1 MSKKMPP
8 QRVAENSEHL
18 TDSDIEALVS
28 ISVAY
33 YRDGK
38 SKVEIADDHG
48 ISRFQVARMLS
59 DAARLGIV
67 EIQIHDPRSF
77 SSSLGGRVT
86 ERLGL
91 RRVVVAS
98 PPADPAQLID
108 RLGKAA
114 MELLKSLAAPHMT
127 IGLSWSRTL
136 DAAARYLPSL
146 APCTVVQLVGALQLR
161 GSQQLLQVLAK
172 LDGAPGTRTWPLYTP
187 LLVDAESTA
196 TDLRRQPEIAET
208 LAHADDLDLA
218 VVAIGSWKKGESTVW
233 AKVGADVRTAARDA
247 GAVAEISG
255 RLLDS
260 DGHAIHSELDKRTI
274 GVSVEQLVKT
284 PEVIA
289 VARGASRADAVVAAV
304 RSGIVTSLV
313 IDSELAEAIL
323 AAES

>member
-1 MSKKMPP
+1 MSKKPP
-8 QRVAENSEHL
+8 PGAVDNSAHL
-18 TDSDIEALVS
+18 AASDVDALVS
-28 ISVAY
+28 VAVAY
-33 YRDGK
+33 YRHGK
-38 SKVEIADDHG
+38 SKVEIAGDHG

-67 EIQIHDPRSF
+67 EIQIHDPRSY
-77 SSSLGGRVT
+77 SSSLGDKVA
-86 ERLGL
+86 EALGL
-91 RRVVVAS
+91 RRAVVVA
-98 PPADPAQLID
+98 PTTDPGQLMD
-108 RLGKAA
+108 SLGKAA

-136 DAAARYLPSL
+136 DAAARHLPSL

-172 LDGAPGTRTWPLYTP
+172 LDGAPGTHTWPLYTP

-196 TDLRRQPEIAET
+196 TDLRGQPEIAET
-208 LAHADDLDLA
+208 LAHADNLDLA
-218 VVAIGSWKKGESTVW
+218 MVAIGSWKKGESTVW
-233 AKVGADVRTAARDA
+233 AKVGADVRSAAREA

-255 RLLDS
+255 RLLDR
-260 DGHAIHSELDKRTI
+260 DGLAVHTALDKRTI
-274 GVSVEQLVKT
+274 GVSVEQLVRT

-289 VARGASRADAVVAAV
+289 VARGESRADAVLAAV

-323 AAES
+323 SSES